1 MKINLWKCLKNNF
14 HLRSFYYVVKN
25 CEKLKH
31 INFSF
36 QLPSKG
42 FLHGQSRNHFSN
54 SCSSPRLA
62 KYLCFISF
70 TKLFLVQNSSFFFW
84 CLFYR
89 ALITL
94 VCTKFQRQ
102 NYRIP
107 WQISPGKI
115 IERKLSIVRVYVYTY
130 KRAFSGRDSCMLH
143 CIIYD
148 PVAWQKPS

>member
-1 MKINLWKCLKNNF
+1 MWKIETHQFFVSIPLKGISP
-14 HLRSFYYVVKN
+14 RSI
-25 CEKLKH
+25 EK
-31 INFSF
+31 SF
-36 QLPSKG
+36 LE
-42 FLHGQSRNHFSN
+42 FLF
-54 SCSSPRLA
+54 RLA

-70 TKLFLVQNSSFFFW
+70 TKLFLVQNLLLFW

>member
-1 MKINLWKCLKNNF
+1 MF
-14 HLRSFYYVVKN
+14 HLVYQAFPRSK
-25 CEKLKH
+25 
-31 INFSF
+31 
-36 QLPSKG
+36 
-42 FLHGQSRNHFSN
+42 
-54 SCSSPRLA
+54 SPP
-62 KYLCFISF
+62 
-70 TKLFLVQNSSFFFW
+70 FLVFVLSSIN
-84 CLFYR
+84 Y
-89 ALITL
+89 L

>member
-1 MKINLWKCLKNNF
+1 MWKIETHQFFVSTPLKGISP
-14 HLRSFYYVVKN
+14 RSI
-25 CEKLKH
+25 EK
-31 INFSF
+31 SF
-36 QLPSKG
+36 LE
-42 FLHGQSRNHFSN
+42 FF
-54 SCSSPRLA
+54 CSSPRLA